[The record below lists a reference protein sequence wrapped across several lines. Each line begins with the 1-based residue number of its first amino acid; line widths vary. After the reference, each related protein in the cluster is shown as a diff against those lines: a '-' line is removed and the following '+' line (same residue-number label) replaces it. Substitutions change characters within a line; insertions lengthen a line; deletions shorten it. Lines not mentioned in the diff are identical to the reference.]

1 MKKTAKT
8 KKQTSHLT
16 LRQQWG
22 LILLLVVVLIGFAFL
37 VAGLD
42 MIWNA
47 QKSA

>member
-16 LRQQWG
+16 QRQQWG
-22 LILLLVVVLIGFAFL
+22 FVILLVVLLLGFAFL
-37 VAGLD
+37 VNGFD
-42 MIWNA
+42 FMWNA